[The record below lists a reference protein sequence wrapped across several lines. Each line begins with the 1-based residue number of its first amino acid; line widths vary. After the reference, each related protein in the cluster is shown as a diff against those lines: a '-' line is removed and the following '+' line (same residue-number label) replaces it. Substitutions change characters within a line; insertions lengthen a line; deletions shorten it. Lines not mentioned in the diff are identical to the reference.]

1 MDNERALRLIRE
13 SSDKELDVLVENHSK
28 GVLRR
33 EVLIALHKEISMKW
47 LEVRRKSQGEEEVV
61 RDAMNYL
68 SSFESYEP
76 LTDDVIAGSI
86 KFMDDSVRQ
95 CEYHSVDNLVAM
107 LMREPTPEEYRREEE
122 RIMKEIFSTE
132 RTGPWDGEIRI

>member
-13 SSDKELDVLVENHSK
+13 SSDKELDVVVKNHSD

-33 EVLIALHKEISMKW
+33 EVLIALHKEISLKW
-47 LEVRRKSQGEEEVV
+47 LEVRQKSQGEEEFV

-68 SSFESYEP
+68 SGFQSYEP

-95 CEYHSVDNLVAM
+95 CEYYSVDNLVAM
-107 LMREPTPEEYRREEE
+107 LMREPTPEDYRREEE

-132 RTGPWDGEIRI
+132 RTGPWDGEIRF